1 MSMET
6 TRINEWPRG
15 MLYAVA
21 MLSALAALI
30 HLWVAQEHF
39 GEWWG

>member
-1 MSMET
+1 LSMET

-15 MLYAVA
+15 MFYAVA

-30 HLWVAQEHF
+30 HL
-39 GEWWG
+39 